1 MSNKNFGFGTQIR
14 KSPYF
19 DSTVKWGATG
29 FSVYNHMYIPRD
41 FGSPEQNFW
50 NLIEKSILCDV
61 AVERQVE
68 ITGSDA
74 YKFIQLLTPRDL
86 SKLSVGQ
93 CKYVLIVNNDGGI
106 LNDPVLL
113 RLAENHFWLSLADSD
128 VLLWAQGVAVNSG
141 LDVKISEPDVSPLQ
155 LQGPTSQEIMVKLFG
170 EDIRDLKYYWLREY
184 QLDGIPLIVSRTGW
198 SSELGYEI
206 YLRDG
211 SKGNELYEKIMA
223 AGKEHG
229 IQPGHTSSIRRIE
242 GGMLSYHADADIHT
256 NPFELGLDRLVN
268 LDSEINFIGKKALK
282 KIKEKGIS
290 RKQVGLVIDC
300 APLSGPNTTF
310 WPIKKDRKQIGKV
323 TSAVYSPRLK
333 KNIALAMVSVEQSEI
348 DFIGKE
354 ALKKIKQEGIKR
366 KQVGLIIDCDPLS
379 GPNTTFWP
387 IEKDGKKIG
396 KVTSAVYSPRLKK
409 NIALAMIE
417 INYSELGNRLDV
429 QIHEGKYSATIVEK
443 PFYDPKKNIVKS

>member
-19 DSTVKWGATG
+19 DATVKWGATG

-68 ITGSDA
+68 ITGPDA
-74 YKFIQLLTPRDL
+74 YKFTQLLIPRDL

-155 LQGPTSQEIMVKLFG
+155 LQGPTSQKIMVKLFG
-170 EDIRDLKYYWLREY
+170 ESIKELKYYWLREY
-184 QLDGIPLIVSRTGW
+184 KLDEIPLIVSRTGW

-211 SKGNELYEKIMA
+211 SRGNELYEKIME

-229 IQPGHTSSIRRIE
+229 LQPGHTSSIRRIE

-256 NPFELGLDRLVN
+256 NPFELGFDRLVN
-268 LDSEINFIGKKALK
+268 LDTDINFIGKEALK
-282 KIKEKGIS
+282 KIKQEGVK
-290 RKQVGLVIDC
+290 RKQVGLIIDC
-300 APLSGPNTTF
+300 DALSGPNTTF
-310 WPIKKDRKQIGKV
+310 WPIKKDGK
-323 TSAVYSPRLK
+323 T
-333 KNIALAMVSVEQSEI
+333 
-348 DFIGKE
+348 
-354 ALKKIKQEGIKR
+354 
-366 KQVGLIIDCDPLS
+366 
-379 GPNTTFWP
+379 
-387 IEKDGKKIG
+387 IG

-409 NIALAMIE
+409 NIALAMIKV
-417 INYSELGNRLDV
+417 NHSELGNQLDIET
-429 QIHEGKYSATIVEK
+429 QEGKYSATIVEK
-443 PFYDPKKNIVKS
+443 PFYDPKKKIASS

>member
-1 MSNKNFGFGTQIR
+1 MLATSMSNKNFGFGTQIR

-50 NLIEKSILCDV
+50 NLIEKAILCDV

-68 ITGSDA
+68 ITGPDA
-74 YKFIQLLTPRDL
+74 FKFTQLLTPRDL

-93 CKYVLIVNNDGGI
+93 CKYVLITNNDGGI

-128 VLLWAQGVAVNSG
+128 ILLWAQGVAINSG

-155 LQGPTSQEIMVKLFG
+155 LQGPTSGEIMVKLFG
-170 EDIRDLKYYWLREY
+170 EGIKDLKYYWLREY
-184 QLDGIPLIVSRTGW
+184 DLDGIPLIVSRTGW

-211 SKGNELYEKIMA
+211 SRGNELYEKIME

-229 IQPGHTSSIRRIE
+229 LQPGHTSTIRRIE

-256 NPFELGLDRLVN
+256 NPFELGFDRLVN
-268 LDSEINFIGKKALK
+268 LDMEAN
-282 KIKEKGIS
+282 
-290 RKQVGLVIDC
+290 
-300 APLSGPNTTF
+300 
-310 WPIKKDRKQIGKV
+310 
-323 TSAVYSPRLK
+323 
-333 KNIALAMVSVEQSEI
+333 
-348 DFIGKE
+348 FIGKE

-366 KQVGLIIDCDPLS
+366 KQVGLELDGEPLQR
-379 GPNTTFWP
+379 PNTTFWP
-387 IEKDGKKIG
+387 IKKDNTQIG
-396 KVTSAVYSPRLKK
+396 KISSAVYSPRLKK
-409 NIALAMIE
+409 NIALGMVDINHTE
-417 INYSELGNRLDV
+417 IGNKFEVTADD
-429 QIHEGKYSATIVEK
+429 KKFNCTIVEK
-443 PFYDPKKNIVKS
+443 PFYDPKKKIASS

>member
-68 ITGSDA
+68 ITGPDA

-86 SKLSVGQ
+86 SKLSIGQ

-184 QLDGIPLIVSRTGW
+184 KLDGIPLIVSRTGW

-256 NPFELGLDRLVN
+256 NPYELGFDRLVN
-268 LDSEINFIGKKALK
+268 LETD
-282 KIKEKGIS
+282 
-290 RKQVGLVIDC
+290 
-300 APLSGPNTTF
+300 
-310 WPIKKDRKQIGKV
+310 
-323 TSAVYSPRLK
+323 
-333 KNIALAMVSVEQSEI
+333 I

-354 ALKKIKQEGIKR
+354 ALKKIKQNGIKR

-387 IEKDGKKIG
+387 VEKDGKTIG

-417 INYSELGNRLDV
+417 INYSELGNQLDV
-429 QIHEGKYSATIVEK
+429 QTHEGKYSATIVEK
-443 PFYDPKKNIVKS
+443 PFYDPKKKIASS

>member
-74 YKFIQLLTPRDL
+74 YKFTQLLTPRDL

-170 EDIRDLKYYWLREY
+170 ENIRDLKYYWLREY
-184 QLDGIPLIVSRTGW
+184 ELDGIPLIVSRTGW

-211 SKGNELYEKIMA
+211 SRGNELYEKIME
-223 AGKEHG
+223 AGNEHG

-256 NPFELGLDRLVN
+256 NPFELGFDRLVN
-268 LDSEINFIGKKALK
+268 LDTDIN
-282 KIKEKGIS
+282 
-290 RKQVGLVIDC
+290 
-300 APLSGPNTTF
+300 
-310 WPIKKDRKQIGKV
+310 
-323 TSAVYSPRLK
+323 
-333 KNIALAMVSVEQSEI
+333 
-348 DFIGKE
+348 FIGKE

-387 IEKDGKKIG
+387 IEKDGKTIG
-396 KVTSAVYSPRLKK
+396 KITSAVYSPRLKK
-409 NIALAMIE
+409 NIALAMVDV
-417 INYSELGNRLDV
+417 NHSELGNQLDV
-429 QIHEGKYSATIVEK
+429 QTHEGKYSATIVEK
-443 PFYDPKKNIVKS
+443 PFYDPKKKIANS

>member
-1 MSNKNFGFGTQIR
+1 MSDKNFGFGTQIR

-68 ITGSDA
+68 ITGPDA
-74 YKFIQLLTPRDL
+74 FKFIQLLTPRDL
-86 SKLSVGQ
+86 SKLAVGQ
-93 CKYVLIVNNDGGI
+93 CKYVLITNNEGGI

-141 LDVKISEPDVSPLQ
+141 LNVQIKEPDVSPLQ
-155 LQGPTSQEIMVKLFG
+155 LQGPTSGEIMVKLFG
-170 EDIRDLKYYWLREY
+170 DEIKDLKYYWLKEY
-184 QLDGIPLIVSRTGW
+184 DLDGIPLIVSRTGW

-211 SKGNELYEKIMA
+211 SKGNDLYEKIME
-223 AGKEHG
+223 AGKEFG
-229 IQPGHTSSIRRIE
+229 LQPGHTSSIRRIE
-242 GGMLSYHADADIHT
+242 GGMLSYHADADINT

-268 LDSEINFIGKKALK
+268 LDNNINFIGKDALK
-282 KIKEKGIS
+282 KIKQDGIT
-290 RKQVGLVIDC
+290 RKQIGLEIDC
-300 APLSGPNTTF
+300 EPLSGPNTTF
-310 WPIKKDRKQIGKV
+310 WKVHNDEKNIGKV

-333 KNIALAMVSVEQSEI
+333 KNIALAMVEINSSEI
-348 DFIGKE
+348 GNE
-354 ALKKIKQEGIKR
+354 L
-366 KQVGLIIDCDPLS
+366 
-379 GPNTTFWP
+379 
-387 IEKDGKKIG
+387 
-396 KVTSAVYSPRLKK
+396 KVTT
-409 NIALAMIE
+409 N
-417 INYSELGNRLDV
+417 
-429 QIHEGKYSATIVEK
+429 EGVFNCKVVEK
-443 PFYDPKKNIVKS
+443 PFYDPKKKIASSS

>member
-19 DSTVKWGATG
+19 DATVKWGATG

-68 ITGSDA
+68 ITGPDA
-74 YKFIQLLTPRDL
+74 YKFTQLLTPRDL

-170 EDIRDLKYYWLREY
+170 ENIRDLKYYWLREY
-184 QLDGIPLIVSRTGW
+184 EIDGIPLIVSRTGW

-211 SKGNELYEKIMA
+211 SRGNELYEKIME

-229 IQPGHTSSIRRIE
+229 LQPGHTSSIRRIE

-256 NPFELGLDRLVN
+256 NPFELGFDRLVN
-268 LDSEINFIGKKALK
+268 LDTDIN
-282 KIKEKGIS
+282 
-290 RKQVGLVIDC
+290 
-300 APLSGPNTTF
+300 
-310 WPIKKDRKQIGKV
+310 
-323 TSAVYSPRLK
+323 
-333 KNIALAMVSVEQSEI
+333 
-348 DFIGKE
+348 FIGKE

-387 IEKDGKKIG
+387 IEKDGKTIG

-417 INYSELGNRLDV
+417 VNHSELGNKLD
-429 QIHEGKYSATIVEK
+429 IETHEGKCSATIVEK
-443 PFYDPKKNIVKS
+443 PFYDPKKKIASS